1 MVKTKLLIIMIC
13 LACLPALLFAEG
25 QKEETTVS
33 EEPVTL
39 SFWLPREAPT
49 NMEFWKSAV
58 DSFMDENPN
67 IKVEMTELPTPPPE
81 IYTKLNTAVLSN
93 NYPDVLAMYLIAV
106 GDRGA
111 RGEFLDLT
119 EYLEQ
124 WEDSDDILEST
135 IDMGRYEGT
144 VVALGYQ
151 PAPILRL
158 YRKDFFAEAGLDP
171 ETPPTNWT
179 ELEKMSKK
187 ATVYDAD
194 GNLQRAGIDLPSQ
207 TVSLVHVEPF
217 MRQAG
222 SKIIDEIKMEP
233 AFTDDGAIEAFE
245 FMGNLWNENVS
256 FPYFWEDLDN
266 YPFKYGRSAMGN
278 LMPGMINVLLK
289 NNPEWKD
296 KLGYVPVLQKEDVG
310 EQWAFCGYRLFGI
323 GESSDYPDE
332 SWELIKFFMSPEIM
346 WRRFEVAN
354 VPPVR
359 ESLMDRFIAENPT
372 RNEMIM
378 EYVKHGKGKP
388 ITPWTGVYNRY
399 ISKAYEEVI
408 NNEKTAEQALLDAE
422 RGLLKEI
429 EKIE

>member
-1 MVKTKLLIIMIC
+1 MKRKLVFAMIV
-13 LACLPALLFAEG
+13 LLLVPFFLFSEG
-25 QKEETTVS
+25 QKEGTSDS
-33 EEPVTL
+33 EESITL
-39 SFWLPREAPT
+39 SFWLPAEAPS
-49 NMEFWKSAV
+49 NMEFWESAV
-58 DSFMDENPN
+58 DEFMNQNPN
-67 IKVEMTELPTPPPE
+67 IKVEMTKLPTPPPE
-81 IYTKLNTAVLSN
+81 IYTKLNTAVLSK
-93 NYPDVLAMYLIAV
+93 NYPDVMGMYLIAV

-119 EYLEQ
+119 DYLNE
-124 WEDSDDILEST
+124 WEDRDDILDST
-135 IDMGRYEGT
+135 IDMGRYKGT

-158 YRKDFFAEAGLDP
+158 YRKDFFGEAGLDP

-179 ELEKMSKK
+179 ELETMSKK
-187 ATVYDAD
+187 AAVYDSG

-222 SKIIDEIKMEP
+222 SKIIDEIKQEP
-233 AFTDDGAIEAFE
+233 AFTDDGAITAFE

-278 LMPGMINVLLK
+278 LMPGMINVILK
-289 NNPEWKD
+289 NNPNWED
-296 KLGYVPVLQKEDVG
+296 KIGYVPVLQKEDVG

-323 GESSDYPDE
+323 GATSKYPDQ
-332 SWELIKFFMSPEIM
+332 SWELVKFFMSPEVM

-359 ESLMDRFIAENPT
+359 RSLMDRFIAENPT
-372 RNEMIM
+372 RNEMII
-378 EYVKHGKGKP
+378 EYVENGKGKP
-388 ITPWTGVYNRY
+388 IVPWGGVYNRY
-399 ISKAYEEVI
+399 LSKAYEEVI
-408 NNEKTAEQALLDAE
+408 NNEKTAEQALQDAE
-422 RGLLKEI
+422 LGLLKEI